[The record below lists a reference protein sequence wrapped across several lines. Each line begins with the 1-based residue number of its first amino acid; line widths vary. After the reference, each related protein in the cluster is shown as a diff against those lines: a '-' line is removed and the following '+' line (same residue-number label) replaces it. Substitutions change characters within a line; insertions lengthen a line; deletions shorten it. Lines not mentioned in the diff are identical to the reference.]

1 MKKGLKISFAIII
14 ASLMVL
20 LSCISVFA
28 ASDLTINKKV
38 KASKGDT
45 VTYTLKLG
53 DCSDK
58 LEGIQMYVF
67 YDKDYLE
74 IDSKSLSFPQLSGAV
89 SNSNFSD
96 GIAFNWTS
104 VTDLVSFK
112 ETKTL
117 MTVDFKVKKAGKVN
131 ITYFVTEMYGNDMT
145 YFKDYTFTNDIDV
158 NNHNAVKGETPI
170 LSGDSELN
178 NKYQGSFV
186 NYADGKGEK
195 NGSGKNHIAV
205 TGVTTLPSK
214 SASDNVTDVT
224 KGEQAPVATIVMI
237 LGIILVIV
245 AIIIVVILRNH
256 FMKKD
261 NDAEISESGEIDEA
275 YEDNAEENTAETEE

>member
-1 MKKGLKISFAIII
+1 MKKGLKISLAIII

-28 ASDLTINKKV
+28 ESDLTVNKKV

-74 IDSKSLSFPQLSGAV
+74 IDSQSLIFPELSGAV

-145 YFKDYTFTNDIDV
+145 YFKDYTFTNDISV
-158 NNHNAVKGETPI
+158 NGKNIVKGEPPI
-170 LSGDSELN
+170 LSEDSELN
-178 NKYQGSFV
+178 NKYQGSLV

-214 SASDNVTDVT
+214 SASDSVTDVT
-224 KGEQAPVATIVMI
+224 KDEQTPVATIVMI

-256 FMKKD
+256 FVKKAD
-261 NDAEISESGEIDEA
+261 DTETLENGKTDETSEDGRE
-275 YEDNAEENTAETEE
+275 EDTVKTEE